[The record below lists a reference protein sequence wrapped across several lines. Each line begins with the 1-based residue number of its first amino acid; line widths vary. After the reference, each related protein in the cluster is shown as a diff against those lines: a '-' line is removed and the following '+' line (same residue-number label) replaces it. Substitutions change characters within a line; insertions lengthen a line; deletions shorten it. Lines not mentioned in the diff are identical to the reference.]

1 MYLISDYIT
10 SLELTVAMKILNPRD
25 KFLSN
30 YEVLTH
36 LKEIK
41 KKNNWTFKPE
51 EDNAYNKKKKRFT
64 ACGLDLETITRD
76 LLSYL
81 EGGPT
86 GQIASTE
93 QFTELIKCLNEFDL
107 MKIEKLQIINSLPRS
122 PVTLYAVVEEFDQRF
137 DDEACEKIIDK
148 INELFPL
155 EGEEEGEQEEEASEE
170 GAGSDEKFEDAE
182 DVTME
187 T

>member
-1 MYLISDYIT
+1 M
-10 SLELTVAMKILNPRD
+10 
-25 KFLSN
+25 
-30 YEVLTH
+30 
-36 LKEIK
+36 
-41 KKNNWTFKPE
+41 
-51 EDNAYNKKKKRFT
+51 
-64 ACGLDLETITRD
+64 
-76 LLSYL
+76 SYL